1 MTAWVHDYV
10 AYDISVFGK
19 NMPSDWVLAN
29 RRGVCVEFSNLLV
42 ALLRSKDIATR
53 YVNGYALSNE
63 YKGFLTHE
71 WVEVLAGGKW
81 VSFDPTWLEGGLL
94 DATHVV
100 TSRSTDGIE
109 KETLSYFGNGNIN
122 WSKGFDAVRMTD
134 YSSNNDTSISID
146 APQNL
151 PVEGGGY
158 LKATLSYA
166 GCEMDQLQVSSCV
179 GSGDRG
185 LLDIRGGARK
195 IWFCGSGSVFWVF
208 TNSLPSG
215 YTYRCPVQAYD
226 QTNNQA
232 DITISIGGTSKGP
245 APSISGPDSAGVNR
259 PFTIQASHGMLFST
273 ELGEAPSNNWSITI
287 REPGSYD
294 FYAYSNGM
302 LAQKTVKVSA
312 YEEFELMASTQEN
325 VNQSSIFIITVSLK
339 NIGTIAKAATVKVV
353 FANQAQEQQASLD
366 AGQTKLFS
374 FNFTAYDSGTARYTA
389 SALSD
394 SYTGYSGS
402 IDVIPTPSGPKGVLE
417 SLAAAIQSFIDWLMD
432 LFNRAP

>member
-1 MTAWVHDYV
+1 MMKHIAVFVFILCIAFLAADAAGQLTTASSTPAEVNPKSISSATISITKTGTLIPSGNIQSASLSLCMAQESPCQNQPAGNPRDCQQSMDVSPGDWEYVNDASGNMMVRIHFKNLSQPQSYSLVQVVKTVEKRLDAEAPLDGGLAYTTETIGAPLTTNVSATAYPFERTLAGVAAMTAWVHDYV

-151 PVEGGGY
+151 PVVGGGY
-158 LKATLSYA
+158 L
-166 GCEMDQLQVSSCV
+166 
-179 GSGDRG
+179 
-185 LLDIRGGARK
+185 
-195 IWFCGSGSVFWVF
+195 
-208 TNSLPSG
+208 
-215 YTYRCPVQAYD
+215 
-226 QTNNQA
+226 
-232 DITISIGGTSKGP
+232 
-245 APSISGPDSAGVNR
+245 
-259 PFTIQASHGMLFST
+259 
-273 ELGEAPSNNWSITI
+273 
-287 REPGSYD
+287 
-294 FYAYSNGM
+294 
-302 LAQKTVKVSA
+302 
-312 YEEFELMASTQEN
+312 
-325 VNQSSIFIITVSLK
+325 
-339 NIGTIAKAATVKVV
+339 
-353 FANQAQEQQASLD
+353 
-366 AGQTKLFS
+366 
-374 FNFTAYDSGTARYTA
+374 
-389 SALSD
+389 
-394 SYTGYSGS
+394 
-402 IDVIPTPSGPKGVLE
+402 
-417 SLAAAIQSFIDWLMD
+417 
-432 LFNRAP
+432 